1 MSPEP
6 AALSLPAPALIA
18 DAVTVAY
25 GGRKALD
32 DCSFAVPAG
41 SVTALVGRNGAG
53 KTTLLRAA
61 AGLLRPDRGT
71 VTVLSGPPGDGVLA
85 RIGFLAQ
92 NSPLYSQLTVA
103 QTLHLGARLNP
114 GWDGPYARDLAEAAT
129 LPLAARVGTLAPGVR
144 ARLALIMALGKRPDL
159 LLLDEPLA
167 ALDPVARAESVT
179 ALMGAAAGG
188 ATVVLSTHAVA
199 DLAGVCDHVVVL
211 DRGRVRAAVEV
222 DAALAGHRL
231 VNGAAADLAALD
243 GADVIEL
250 RRAGDGFTALVRV
263 RESVPAGTLAWHT
276 PNLEDLVLGYLRGR
290 DTSA

>member
-1 MSPEP
+1 MSPDP
-6 AALSLPAPALIA
+6 ALRLPAPALIA
-18 DAVTVAY
+18 DGVTVAY
-25 GGRKALD
+25 GDRRALD

-71 VTVLSGPPGDGVLA
+71 VTVLGGPPGDRALP

-92 NSPLYSQLTVA
+92 DSPLYRQLSVA
-103 QTLHLGARLNP
+103 ETLRLGARLNP
-114 GWDGPYARDLAEAAT
+114 GWAADHAWELARAAG
-129 LPLAARVGTLAPGVR
+129 LPLQERVGRLAPGVR

-167 ALDPVARAESVT
+167 ALDPVARAESVQ

-188 ATVVLSTHAVA
+188 TTVVLSTHAVA

-231 VNGAAADLAALD
+231 VNGAEADLPALD

-263 RESVPAGTLAWHT
+263 AEPVPAGTLAWHT
-276 PNLEDLVLGYLRGR
+276 PNLEELVLGYLRGR
-290 DTSA
+290 DGAA